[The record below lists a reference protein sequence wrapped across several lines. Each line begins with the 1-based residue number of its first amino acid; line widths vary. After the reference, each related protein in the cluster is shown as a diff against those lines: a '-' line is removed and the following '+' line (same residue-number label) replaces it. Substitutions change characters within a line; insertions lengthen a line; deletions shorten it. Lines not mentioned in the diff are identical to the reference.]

1 MSTSSSESQTE
12 IGFTPMQSDHTHKM
26 TRQERRAS
34 VGLASIFAFRM
45 FGLFLILPVFAI
57 YAQHL
62 PGGENKTLVG
72 FALGAYGLTQAIL
85 QIPAGWLS
93 DRIGRK
99 PVIYLGLVIFAL
111 GSIIAGMA
119 HDIYWIIVGRCVQ
132 GSGAIAAAVIAL
144 TADLT
149 REEQRTKAMAMIGMT
164 IGLTFSLSLML
175 APWLDK
181 TVGVSGMFFLTAFL
195 AIFGLF
201 IMRFIVPSPE
211 ISRRRADTSPVLT
224 QFKRVLTHPELLRLN
239 FGIFILH
246 AILTSI
252 FTAVP
257 FILVK
262 NHLEV
267 NSHWHIYLPVM
278 IIAFILMVPPIA
290 YGEKKAKLK
299 PVFLFAISL
308 LIMSVLGLG
317 QPIIQNSLMLTGLSL
332 VLFFWGFNLLE
343 ASLPSLI
350 SKVAPADSKG
360 TAIGIYNTFEFF
372 GAFLGGISGGYIA
385 QHYALSNV
393 FLFNAALVTIWFAVA
408 ATMQPP
414 QAVKT
419 KTFDLSKTH
428 FANLN
433 HETAQDLAKEL
444 SAIEGISEV
453 VVIPE
458 DQIAYMKVSQ
468 KYWDEAAVYNLL
480 YLK

>member
-1 MSTSSSESQTE
+1 
-12 IGFTPMQSDHTHKM
+12 MQSAQTNKM
-26 TRQERRAS
+26 TRQEWRAS
-34 VGLASIFAFRM
+34 LGLASIFAFRM

-72 FALGAYGLTQAIL
+72 LALGAYGLTQAVL

-93 DRIGRK
+93 DRYGRK
-99 PVIYLGLVIFAL
+99 PIIYLGLVIFAL
-111 GSIIAGMA
+111 GSVIAGFA
-119 HDIYWIIVGRCVQ
+119 QDIYWIIIGRCVQ
-132 GSGAIAAAVIAL
+132 GSGAIAAVVIAL

-164 IGLTFSLSLML
+164 IGLTFSFSLML

-181 TVGVSGMFFLTAFL
+181 TMGVSGMFFLTAFL
-195 AIFGLF
+195 AILGLF
-201 IMRFIVPSPE
+201 IMRFVVPTPE
-211 ISRRRADTSPVLT
+211 VSRRRADTSPLRT

-262 NHLEV
+262 NHLAV
-267 NSHWHIYLPVM
+267 NAHWQVYLPVM
-278 IIAFILMVPPIA
+278 MIAFVLMIPPIA

-299 PVFLFAISL
+299 PVFLFAIAL
-308 LIMSVLGLG
+308 LILSVLSLG
-317 QPIIQNSLMLTGLSL
+317 QVGIQNSLLATSLCL

-350 SKVAPADSKG
+350 SKIAPPESKG
-360 TAIGIYNTFEFF
+360 TAIGIYNTCEFF
-372 GAFLGGISGGYIA
+372 GAFLGGVSGGFIA
-385 QHYALSNV
+385 QHYSISNV
-393 FLFNAALVTIWFAVA
+393 FLFNAALVIIWFGVA

-414 QAVKT
+414 KAVKT

-428 FANLN
+428 FANLD
-433 HETAQDLAKEL
+433 HAAAQTLAMEL

-458 DQIAYMKVSQ
+458 DQIVYMKVSQ
-468 KYWDEAAVYNLL
+468 HYWDEAAVYNLL